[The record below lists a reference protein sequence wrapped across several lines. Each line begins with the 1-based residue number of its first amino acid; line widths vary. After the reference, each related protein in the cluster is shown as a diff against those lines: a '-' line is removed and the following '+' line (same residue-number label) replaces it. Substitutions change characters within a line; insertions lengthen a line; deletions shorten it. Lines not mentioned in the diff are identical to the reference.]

1 MVYKI
6 QKYLL
11 NSFII
16 ILLFHSS
23 FINSLKLNEK
33 YPKSLYLSNKN
44 LFLVTE
50 NGFRIYDPSL
60 KNQIKNYD
68 FTPDSRKITLS
79 SEAALT
85 SIAEFSDGTIIALV
99 KKYLYIFDSAGEFK
113 KEQDLTNILV
123 NGIYYDLIAHK
134 YDSNKYYYIISYYDS
149 TQGMGPYSIKYCSFS
164 FDSTLTI
171 INPLYE
177 LSESPKLP
185 TEPEENR
192 GIQSCGLSCEIMNR
206 NDQDVLTCFYQVHY
220 PPNLGVSSFD
230 IGETSFT
237 KIEMEGV
244 FSPNQQVSMIKS
256 AISPDKKTAFICYTR
271 YASEGKCLQYNID
284 NNAFTEET
292 QYFSTCRDSA
302 NYMEVYYFKEKEEY
316 MFMCVDG
323 VNQKGFNVVKFNSD
337 FEQISD
343 VNPDTTDYS
352 YGGNCYQ
359 IYSINMI
366 YIPSI
371 DDFIL
376 INDCEVDGSI
386 ISTGSINLEKLSPEN
401 NNNNY
406 PLEEDID
413 IFDGKEVTESSEQN
427 EETSSETNEETSSE
441 TNEETNSETNEE
453 TNSETNEEAGESSPE
468 TDSST
473 EENIENSEI
482 TEEKSVETTI
492 IEKPKANNS
501 VIIDTSTKSKE
512 EIINDLDNLLLDKDP
527 EQSYV
532 INGDDF
538 TVIIKPVN
546 EVVEESTV
554 HIDFSECENVLKE
567 IYPEKEF
574 RIMQINME
582 NKNENCLTDQ
592 VEYKIYD
599 QDGVEMDLSVCDE
612 VTIPIEFEIKNT
624 SLLNLE
630 QISSF
635 QDQGVDVFD
644 INSEFFNDI
653 CYSYSDNGS
662 DSDMILS
669 DRVADIYQ
677 NFSICGDGCE
687 YVSFNVEK
695 KSANCECNVKQEVS
709 SESETGNFNTYVM
722 SAFLDSNFG
731 IIKCFNLVFSI
742 KGKVKNAGF
751 WMFGLMILTH
761 IPIYVVYIING
772 TTPVVKYISNEMINK
787 GYELNSNNH
796 HNHTH
801 SRRSKHKK
809 KSITPRMESNKKNM
823 NDEQDSPSVEVK
835 RYKKEINSN
844 PPKNHNNSFS
854 DNENKKKSKKI
865 QFAHG
870 SPKQYK
876 NKKNVIILSEN
887 DGDKKKVG
895 SRLDSANLETKDFLV
910 SPRKTMNRNHKG
922 KKQLKL
928 SNMNTIDTNPGSP
941 KNYNDAKKETKK
953 HHKSFKDIK
962 DDVLNL
968 DKSNRGDG
976 NKNKKAFSKKNNLV
990 LELESGEL
998 LGKTNKNTLKNQ
1010 LHVKKL
1016 NLRKISSKKL
1026 SNNKNKNSS
1035 KNIEPTIGDV
1045 EENSEKSEKKF
1056 ERKNKKLTT
1065 QFPLILI
1072 NASNSKSHQALK
1084 SNYVLDNYDYED
1096 ALENEKRSFCRIF
1109 FIYLISKE
1117 NVLNIIFFNP
1127 PLELKPIRISVFI
1140 FSFACDFALNALF
1153 YLSDNISD
1161 KYHYTGSFR
1170 ELFALVN
1177 NLTISLTSTIVS
1189 FILLY
1194 FFQTLTQ
1201 SSKKIENLFRQ
1212 QEQLLKKDKQY
1223 KVGDETIKE
1232 IKNNLD
1238 KIIKCL
1244 KVKIIVFIILEFI
1257 LMIFF
1262 LYYSTAFCQVYPSTQ
1277 VSWIL
1282 DCISSYVISLAFTL
1296 VLSFL
1301 CASFYKI
1308 AIKYRV
1314 KILYKIILLFY
1325 SV

>member
-1 MVYKI
+1 M
-6 QKYLL
+6 
-11 NSFII
+11 
-16 ILLFHSS
+16 
-23 FINSLKLNEK
+23 
-33 YPKSLYLSNKN
+33 
-44 LFLVTE
+44 
-50 NGFRIYDPSL
+50 
-60 KNQIKNYD
+60 
-68 FTPDSRKITLS
+68 
-79 SEAALT
+79 
-85 SIAEFSDGTIIALV
+85 
-99 KKYLYIFDSAGEFK
+99 
-113 KEQDLTNILV
+113 
-123 NGIYYDLIAHK
+123 
-134 YDSNKYYYIISYYDS
+134 
-149 TQGMGPYSIKYCSFS
+149 
-164 FDSTLTI
+164 
-171 INPLYE
+171 
-177 LSESPKLP
+177 
-185 TEPEENR
+185 EE
-192 GIQSCGLSCEIMNR
+192 
-206 NDQDVLTCFYQVHY
+206 
-220 PPNLGVSSFD
+220 
-230 IGETSFT
+230 
-237 KIEMEGV
+237 V
-244 FSPNQQVSMIKS
+244 FSPNNQVSMIKS
-256 AISPDKKTAFICYTR
+256 AVSPDKKTAFICYTR
-271 YASEGKCLQYNID
+271 YINEGKCFQYNID
-284 NNAFTEET
+284 NNAFTNET
-292 QYFSTCRDSA
+292 QYFSSCRDTA
-302 NYMEVYYFKEKEEY
+302 NYMEVYYFKEKGEY
-316 MFMCVDG
+316 MFICVDQA
-323 VNQKGFNVVKFNSD
+323 NQKGFNVVKFNSN
-337 FEQISD
+337 FEQISE

-352 YGGNCYQ
+352 YGGNCYN

-366 YIPSI
+366 YISSI

-406 PLEEDID
+406 PIEEDID
-413 IFDGKEVTESSEQN
+413 IFDGKEVSESSEQSEEANSETN
-427 EETSSETNEETSSE
+427 EESSSETNEESSSE
-441 TNEETNSETNEE
+441 TNEEV
-453 TNSETNEEAGESSPE
+453 GESSPE

-473 EENIENSEI
+473 EENIETSEN
-482 TEEKSVETTI
+482 TEEKNIETAI
-492 IEKPKANNS
+492 IEKPKTNNS

-554 HIDFSECENVLKE
+554 NIDFSECDKILKE

-574 RIMQINME
+574 RIMQINIE

-599 QDGVEMDLSVCDE
+599 QEGVEMDLSLCDE
-612 VTIPIEFEIKNT
+612 VTISIEFEIKNT

-669 DRVADIYQ
+669 DRIADIYQ

-709 SESETGNFNTYVM
+709 SESETGNFKTYVM

-751 WMFGLMILTH
+751 WMFGLMIITH
-761 IPIYVVYIING
+761 IPIYIVYIING

-787 GYELNSNNH
+787 GYQLNSNNH
-796 HNHTH
+796 HNHTLNK
-801 SRRSKHKK
+801 RSNHKK
-809 KSITPRMESNKKNM
+809 KSITPRMESNTKNM
-823 NDEQDSPSVEVK
+823 NDDQDSPSVQVK
-835 RYKKEINSN
+835 RYKEEINNN
-844 PPKNHNNSFS
+844 PPKNHNTSFS

-865 QFAHG
+865 QFTHG

-876 NKKNVIILSEN
+876 NKKNEIVLSEN
-887 DGDKKKVG
+887 DGDKKNVL
-895 SRLDSANLETKDFLV
+895 SRMDSANLETKDFLV
-910 SPRKTMNRNHKG
+910 SPIKTINRNDKR

-928 SNMNTIDTNPGSP
+928 SNFNTMDTNLGSP
-941 KNYNDAKKETKK
+941 KNYNDEKKETKK

-962 DDVLNL
+962 DDILNM
-968 DKSNRGDG
+968 DKSKHKDR
-976 NKNKKAFSKKNNLV
+976 NKKKKGLNKKNNLV
-990 LELESGEL
+990 LEFESGEL
-998 LGKTNKNTLKNQ
+998 FGKINKSTVNNQ

-1016 NLRKISSKKL
+1016 NLQKISSKKL
-1026 SNNKNKNSS
+1026 SNNRTKNSS
-1035 KNIEPTIGDV
+1035 KNIEPTIGDI
-1045 EENSEKSEKKF
+1045 EENSEKEEKKF
-1056 ERKNKKLTT
+1056 ERNNKKLTT

-1072 NASNSKSHQALK
+1072 NASNSKSHEALK

-1096 ALENEKRSFCRIF
+1096 AIENEKRSFCRIF

-1161 KYHYTGSFR
+1161 KYHYTGSYR
-1170 ELFALVN
+1170 ELFAVVN
-1177 NLTISLTSTIVS
+1177 NLTISLVSTIVS

-1194 FFQTLTQ
+1194 FFKL
-1201 SSKKIENLFRQ
+1201 
-1212 QEQLLKKDKQY
+1212 
-1223 KVGDETIKE
+1223 
-1232 IKNNLD
+1232 
-1238 KIIKCL
+1238 
-1244 KVKIIVFIILEFI
+1244 
-1257 LMIFF
+1257 
-1262 LYYSTAFCQVYPSTQ
+1262 
-1277 VSWIL
+1277 
-1282 DCISSYVISLAFTL
+1282 
-1296 VLSFL
+1296 
-1301 CASFYKI
+1301 
-1308 AIKYRV
+1308 
-1314 KILYKIILLFY
+1314 
-1325 SV
+1325 